1 MVVIMVTAIK
11 YLNKRNI
18 DGGDIMDNLGSY
30 EITPFSKARQDIV
43 VVSQE
48 GKRRLNIHA
57 LLEFDVTDARKIIKE
72 LKEKQDISFTG
83 WIVKCVSQ
91 AAHEHQQVNTYRQ
104 GRGKMV
110 SFSDVDIP
118 IPIERNVGG
127 EVRPLAYIIRKANEK
142 TVAEITKEIRSVQH
156 HGIEGK
162 TEVLIED
169 LTGFERFVIN
179 APVWFKKLG
188 VSLVRR
194 RGLLK
199 KKHFGTVGVTAI
211 GMKGRFPG
219 WAIGMGG
226 PIATLVVIGGIT
238 KKPGVVGDSIEIRE
252 FLHVTITADHSVVDG
267 GPLVRFIS
275 RLSELLE
282 NGYGLR

>member
-1 MVVIMVTAIK
+1 
-11 YLNKRNI
+11 
-18 DGGDIMDNLGSY
+18 MDRIGSY
-30 EITPFSKARQDIV
+30 EIKPFSKARQDIV

-57 LLEFDVTDARKIIKE
+57 LLEIDVTDARKIIKD
-72 LKEKQDISFTG
+72 LKETEDVSFTG

-91 AAHEHQQVNTYRQ
+91 AAHEHPQLNTYRL
-104 GRGKMV
+104 GRRKTV
-110 SFSDVDIP
+110 SFEDVDVP
-118 IPIERNVGG
+118 IPVEREVGG
-127 EVRPLAYIIRKANEK
+127 EIRPLAYIVRKANEK
-142 TVAEITKEIRSVQH
+142 TVAEITREIRSVQH
-156 HGIEGK
+156 QQLTGSK
-162 TEVLIED
+162 EVLIED
-169 LTGFERFVIN
+169 LTGLERFVLN

-188 VSLVRR
+188 VHLVRR
-194 RGLLK
+194 KGLLK

-226 PIATLVVIGGIT
+226 PIATLVIVGGIT
-238 KKPGVVGDSIEIRE
+238 KKPGVVDDAIKIRE

-275 RLSELLE
+275 RFTELLE
-282 NGYGLR
+282 TGYGLTKK

>member
-1 MVVIMVTAIK
+1 MVTAIK

-18 DGGDIMDNLGSY
+18 DGGDYMDNVGSY
-30 EITPFSKARQDIV
+30 EIKPFSKARQDIV

-48 GKRRLNIHA
+48 GKSRLNIHA
-57 LLEFDVTDARKIIKE
+57 LLEFDVTDARKTIKE
-72 LKEKQDISFTG
+72 LKEKQDISFTV

-91 AAHEHQQVNTYRQ
+91 AAHENQQVNTYRQ

-118 IPIERNVGG
+118 IPVERTVGG
-127 EVRPLAYIIRKANEK
+127 EIRPLAYIIRKANEK
-142 TVAEITKEIRSVQH
+142 TVVDITKEIRSVQH
-156 HGIEGK
+156 HDIESS

-179 APVWFKKLG
+179 APIWFKKLG
-188 VSLVRR
+188 VRLVRR
-194 RGLLK
+194 RGVLK

-226 PIATLVVIGGIT
+226 PIATLVIIGGIT
-238 KKPGVVGDSIEIRE
+238 KKPGVVGDAIEIRE
-252 FLHVTITADHSVVDG
+252 YLHVTITADHSVVDG
-267 GPLVRFIS
+267 GPLVRFVS

-282 NGYGLR
+282 TGYGLR